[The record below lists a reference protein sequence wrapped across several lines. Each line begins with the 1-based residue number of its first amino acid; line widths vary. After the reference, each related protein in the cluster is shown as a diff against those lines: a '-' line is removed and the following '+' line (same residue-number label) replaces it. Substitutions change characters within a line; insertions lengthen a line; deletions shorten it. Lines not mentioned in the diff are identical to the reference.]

1 MTSER
6 QVDIEEEKT
15 LRGQYDVIVVFNILE
30 HLKRPEKVITK
41 LSNSLRE
48 GGLFFGSVPFNAG
61 LLGKLHTELTNVFD
75 KTHVSTFP
83 PQRWLSLL
91 KSANFRSIQVFGESI
106 IGGRKI
112 VYLKDRHWRP
122 LWFNMMF
129 SCER

>member
-1 MTSER
+1 MTPER

-48 GGLFFGSVPFNAG
+48 GSLFFGSVPFNAG
-61 LLGKLHTELTNVFD
+61 LLGKLHTELTIVFD
-75 KTHVSTFP
+75 KTHVSTCP

-112 VYLKDRHWRP
+112 VYL
-122 LWFNMMF
+122 
-129 SCER
+129 